1 MGESTLTVTCQNCLQ
16 IPGFFWQFYAAI
28 PRSKFGRFI
37 ILFQLFLLYQ
47 KGSLFGK
54 NQTFEIV
61 FFVPLKYLTI
71 CPRINPHLHP
81 IRVLFGSHHNQQEV
95 EVVEVEMEEEGAE
108 GAEEVEIV
116 EVEILLSVAMLILT
130 RSSEQRTD
138 HLTSSKVG
146 IYGVI
151 LTSKK

>member
-1 MGESTLTVTCQNCLQ
+1 M
-16 IPGFFWQFYAAI
+16 
-28 PRSKFGRFI
+28 
-37 ILFQLFLLYQ
+37 
-47 KGSLFGK
+47 
-54 NQTFEIV
+54 
-61 FFVPLKYLTI
+61 PLKYLTI

-95 EVVEVEMEEEGAE
+95 EVVEVEVEGAE

>member
-1 MGESTLTVTCQNCLQ
+1 M
-16 IPGFFWQFYAAI
+16 
-28 PRSKFGRFI
+28 
-37 ILFQLFLLYQ
+37 
-47 KGSLFGK
+47 
-54 NQTFEIV
+54 
-61 FFVPLKYLTI
+61 PLKYLTI

-95 EVVEVEMEEEGAE
+95 EVVEVEVEEE